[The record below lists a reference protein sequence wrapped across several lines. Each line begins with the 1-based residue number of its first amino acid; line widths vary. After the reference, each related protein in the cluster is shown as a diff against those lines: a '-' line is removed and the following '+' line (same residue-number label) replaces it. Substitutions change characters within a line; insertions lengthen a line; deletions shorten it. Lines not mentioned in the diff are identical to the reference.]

1 MTRFDRLHNLF
12 KWNNSIQA
20 KQLETIDDFPQSCL
34 NGSAARVGSTSLCRT
49 SSTPVVTVEATIKL
63 HHRNHSSAITFNL
76 PALLPRLSS
85 RIREHPWR
93 HLPGYVNVK
102 RFNFNPFFRRHGN
115 HTRGQNIP
123 IGAWRWITEYFESA
137 GEAFTVRIEG
147 KLMIMITRTFA

>member
-1 MTRFDRLHNLF
+1 MTRLHNLF
-12 KWNNSIQA
+12 KWNNSLQA

-49 SSTPVVTVEATIKL
+49 SSTPVVTVETTIKL

-102 RFNFNPFFRRHGN
+102 RFNFNPFFFADMEI
-115 HTRGQNIP
+115 IP
-123 IGAWRWITEYFESA
+123 EG
-137 GEAFTVRIEG
+137 RIFRLAHDDELPSIL
-147 KLMIMITRTFA
+147 KVLEKHLPYALKVSWWLW

>member
-12 KWNNSIQA
+12 KWNNSLQA

-76 PALLPRLSS
+76 SALLPRLSS

-102 RFNFNPFFRRHGN
+102 RFNFNPFFSQTWKSYPR
-115 HTRGQNIP
+115 
-123 IGAWRWITEYFESA
+123 AEYSDWRMTMNYRVFWKCWRSIY
-137 GEAFTVRIEG
+137 
-147 KLMIMITRTFA
+147 RTHWR

>member
-102 RFNFNPFFRRHGN
+102 RFNFNPFFSQTWKSFPR
-115 HTRGQNIP
+115 
-123 IGAWRWITEYFESA
+123 AEYSDWRMTMNYRVFWKCWRSIY
-137 GEAFTVRIEG
+137 
-147 KLMIMITRTFA
+147 RTHWR